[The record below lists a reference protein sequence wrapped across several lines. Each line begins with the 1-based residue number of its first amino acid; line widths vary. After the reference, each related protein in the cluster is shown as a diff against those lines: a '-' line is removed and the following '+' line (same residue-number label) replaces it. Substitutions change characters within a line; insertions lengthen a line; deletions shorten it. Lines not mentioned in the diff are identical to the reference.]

1 MVEAVDANHE
11 VAFKKSVV
19 RVDGN
24 VAQHGIALLVDERS
38 DVGNDTN
45 VVLPHHFQR
54 GGELVAE
61 FARPLRLDDAVRVF
75 LHQVLHVTTVHAV
88 DFDGS

>member
-1 MVEAVDANHE
+1 MVEAVDADHE
-11 VAFKKSVV
+11 VPFKKPVV

-38 DVGNDTN
+38 DVGNDAD
-45 VVLPHHFQR
+45 VVLPYYFQR
-54 GGELVAE
+54 GCELVAE

-75 LHQVLHVTTVHAV
+75 LHQVLHEP
-88 DFDGS
+88 